1 MKNGMVKIDK
11 QIAQPPISRGAKPK
25 YPWKNMKVGDS
36 FFAPL
41 KPTSLTGPKHMAE
54 YRTGYKFSWRKV
66 KDGTRVWR
74 IA

>member
-1 MKNGMVKIDK
+1 MNNGMVKIDK
-11 QIAQPPISRGAKPK
+11 HVTMPPDLRGAKPK

-41 KPTSLTGPKHMAE
+41 KPTSMTNQRHMAQL
-54 YRTGYKFSWRKV
+54 RTGYKYSWRKV
-66 KDGTRVWR
+66 KGGTRVWR